1 MSFGGS
7 VLIRGV
13 AFGGSGIIK
22 GVAFGGSGLIK
33 GVAFGGSGI
42 IRGVAFGGSGI
53 IRGVAF
59 GGSDLIKEGLVY
71 QMIPILPVFDL
82 LYTVAKLLSSE
93 AQRSSLLKPQGVAA
107 HDVSL
112 LAFSSKQKHLDS
124 LIKTKM
130 KKRLK

>member
-1 MSFGGS
+1 M
-7 VLIRGV
+7 
-13 AFGGSGIIK
+13 
-22 GVAFGGSGLIK
+22 

-82 LYTVAKLLSSE
+82 
-93 AQRSSLLKPQGVAA
+93 
-107 HDVSL
+107 
-112 LAFSSKQKHLDS
+112 
-124 LIKTKM
+124 
-130 KKRLK
+130 